1 MNDKAL
7 NLLGLMRKAN
17 YIEIGETNTGSA
29 VRDGKARLLLLASDA
44 SENAVHRAEG
54 FTNGR
59 NTITV
64 TLPYTKEEISDSVG
78 VSGCSM
84 AAITDMGFAN
94 ALIKTLSEKQPEV
107 YGAVLAE
114 TEQRL
119 NKQERRKTETKAHER
134 NKRNG
139 KRRTNI

>member
-64 TLPYTKEEISDSVG
+64 TLPYTKEEISASVG

-119 NKQERRKTETKAHER
+119 NKQERRKTETQAHER